1 MPMGTSGICREIPR
15 PDASLQHKPL
25 PLATS
30 NPTPLF
36 AQGFISLPLRK
47 FTYLVRKTK
56 YNDSFNQLL
65 RNENYKEDL
74 NAFILSDTQINRM
87 IHPQL

>member
-1 MPMGTSGICREIPR
+1 
-15 PDASLQHKPL
+15 
-25 PLATS
+25 
-30 NPTPLF
+30 
-36 AQGFISLPLRK
+36 
-47 FTYLVRKTK
+47 LVRKTK

-65 RNENYKEDL
+65 RNENYKEDF